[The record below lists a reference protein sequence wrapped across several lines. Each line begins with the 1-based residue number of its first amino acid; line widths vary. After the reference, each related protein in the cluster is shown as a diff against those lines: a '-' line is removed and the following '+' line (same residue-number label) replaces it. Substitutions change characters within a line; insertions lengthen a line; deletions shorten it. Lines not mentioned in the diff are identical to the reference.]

1 MTTTATQL
9 PDVRPPAGAHEV
21 AEWVD
26 VDTPDVH
33 RTFSGPRREAKGNY
47 VEAYGL
53 QNPDG
58 SLEELA
64 VRASIDVWQH
74 SFRQHWDN
82 GLSPLG
88 ARRLADELDAAVGE
102 LSALASALRAAA
114 NEVDGW
120 AAR

>member
-1 MTTTATQL
+1 MTTAISL
-9 PDVRPPAGAHEV
+9 PDIQPPAGAHEV
-21 AEWVD
+21 TEWVD
-26 VDTPDVH
+26 VGTPDLH

-58 SLEELA
+58 SLDELA
-64 VRASIDVWQH
+64 VRADIDVWQH
-74 SFRQHWDN
+74 RFHQHWDN
-82 GLSPLG
+82 GLSPLE

-102 LSALASALRAAA
+102 LSALASALRASA